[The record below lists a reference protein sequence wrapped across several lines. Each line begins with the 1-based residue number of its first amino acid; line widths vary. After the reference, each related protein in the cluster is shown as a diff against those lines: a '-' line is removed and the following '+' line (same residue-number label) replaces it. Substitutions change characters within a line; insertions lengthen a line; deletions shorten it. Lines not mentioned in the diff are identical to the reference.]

1 MKVLIVGG
9 GGREHAIAWKLE
21 QSPKVTQVFV
31 APGNAGTHP
40 NNVNIAVSEI
50 GKLLEFVK
58 ENQIDFVVIGPDD
71 PLAAGIVDAFTLRGI
86 RVFGPTQSAAKLEW
100 SKAFAKEVMREVGVK
115 NAEAGVFE
123 SLETALAFVHS
134 NPFSSS
140 GFVVKADGLALGK
153 GVIVCD
159 DLTGAERALERIFAG
174 EFGEA
179 GSTVLIEERM
189 TGPELSVL
197 AFVDG
202 KTVKLMPAARDHKRI
217 GEGDTGANTG
227 GMGAFAPVPDIS
239 AATLEEIKTEILEP
253 VVRGMNARGTPYK
266 GVLYAGLMLTPN
278 GIRVIEFNSR
288 FGDPETQVIL
298 PLLETD
304 LLEIF
309 EACVDGTLDNLAT
322 KWKSGACATVVAAS
336 PGYPGNYPKG
346 LPISGLEHQFENALV
361 FHAGTKLEAGK
372 TVTNGGRVLNVTGI
386 GDNLEIALKNAYAAL
401 EFVKFEGM
409 QFRRDIGKSNIN
421 VGTHG
426 NAPTYASSGV
436 NIAEGTRAVQLMKD
450 AVKSTHDARV
460 LAGVGAF
467 GGMFDASAL
476 KSLETPVLV
485 ASTDGVG
492 TKTKIAAKLNL
503 WDGIGAD
510 IVNHGI
516 NDILVQGAKPLFF
529 MDYIAASKLSAELV
543 ARIVSSMARA
553 CKAANCVLLGGETA
567 EMPNVYLEGELDVAG
582 TIVGVVDRKN
592 AIDGS
597 SITVGDA
604 ILAFPSSGLH
614 TNGYSLARKVLESHN
629 WSEARADLNGASIG
643 QALLEPH
650 RSYLDHVS
658 SLQAAGVAIHG
669 MAHITGGGLWDNVP
683 RVLPE
688 TVTAVFTRG
697 SWVAAPI
704 FKLIETL
711 GDINEH
717 ELFHAFNMG
726 IGFIAV
732 VPKEDAQRA
741 LELLKDQCYLV
752 GEIQARATEAVLL
765 I

>member
-1 MKVLIVGG
+1 
-9 GGREHAIAWKLE
+9 
-21 QSPKVTQVFV
+21 
-31 APGNAGTHP
+31 
-40 NNVNIAVSEI
+40 
-50 GKLLEFVK
+50 
-58 ENQIDFVVIGPDD
+58 
-71 PLAAGIVDAFTLRGI
+71 
-86 RVFGPTQSAAKLEW
+86 
-100 SKAFAKEVMREVGVK
+100 
-115 NAEAGVFE
+115 
-123 SLETALAFVHS
+123 
-134 NPFSSS
+134 
-140 GFVVKADGLALGK
+140 
-153 GVIVCD
+153 
-159 DLTGAERALERIFAG
+159 
-174 EFGEA
+174 
-179 GSTVLIEERM
+179 
-189 TGPELSVL
+189 
-197 AFVDG
+197 
-202 KTVKLMPAARDHKRI
+202 
-217 GEGDTGANTG
+217 
-227 GMGAFAPVPDIS
+227 
-239 AATLEEIKTEILEP
+239 
-253 VVRGMNARGTPYK
+253 VVRRMNARGIPYK

-278 GIRVIEFNSR
+278 GIRVIEFNCR

-309 EACVDGTLDNLAT
+309 EACVDGTLDKLEI
-322 KWKSGACATVVAAS
+322 KWKSGSCATVVAAS

-346 LPISGLEHQFENALV
+346 LEVAGLEHQSENALV

-372 TVTNGGRVLNVTGI
+372 IVTNGGRVLNVTGI
-386 GDNLEIALKNAYAAL
+386 GENLEIALKNAYTAL

-409 QFRRDIGKSNIN
+409 QFRRDIGKSN
-421 VGTHG
+421 VV
-426 NAPTYASSGV
+426 ASSYASSGV

-476 KSLETPVLV
+476 KNLETPVLV

-592 AIDGS
+592 AVDGS
-597 SITVGDA
+597 SIAVGDA

-614 TNGYSLARKVLESHN
+614 TNGYSLARKVLEQHN
-629 WSEARADLNGASIG
+629 WSESRADLNGTSIG

-650 RSYLDHVS
+650 RSYLEHVS
-658 SLQAAGVAIHG
+658 SLQAAGILIHG

-688 TVTAVFTRG
+688 TVSAVFTRG
-697 SWVAAPI
+697 SWVAPPI

-711 GDINEH
+711 GAIDEH

-732 VPKEDAQRA
+732 VPRGDAQKA
-741 LELLKDQCYLV
+741 LELLPDECFLV
-752 GEIQARATEAVLL
+752 GEIQARATDAVVLV
-765 I
+765 

>member
-1 MKVLIVGG
+1 MNVLVVGG

-21 QSPKVTQVFV
+21 QSPKVSQVFV

-40 NNVNIAVSEI
+40 KNINIAVTEI
-50 GKLLEFVK
+50 GKLLEFTL

-86 RVFGPTQSAAKLEW
+86 RVFGPTQNAAKLEW
-100 SKAFAKEVMREVGVK
+100 SKAFAKEIMREVGVK

-123 SLETALAFVHS
+123 NLEPALTFVRS
-134 NPFSSS
+134 NPFSSP

-153 GVIVCD
+153 GVIVCN
-159 DLTGAERALERIFAG
+159 DLKDAEVALERVFAG

-227 GMGAFAPVPDIS
+227 GMGAFAPVPEIS
-239 AATLEEIKTEILEP
+239 GAMLEEIKTGILEP
-253 VVRGMNARGTPYK
+253 VVRGMSARGIPYN

-309 EACVDGTLDNLAT
+309 EACVDGTLENLEIN
-322 KWKSGACATVVAAS
+322 WKSGACATVVAAS

-346 LPISGLEHQFENALV
+346 LEITGLEHQFENALI
-361 FHAGTKLEAGK
+361 FHAGTKLEAEK
-372 TVTNGGRVLNVTGI
+372 IVTNGGRVLNVTGI
-386 GDNLEIALKNAYAAL
+386 GENLETALRNAYTAL
-401 EFVKFEGM
+401 EHVRFDGM
-409 QFRRDIGKSNIN
+409 QFRRDIGKTNLV
-421 VGTHG
+421 VGAHG
-426 NAPTYASSGV
+426 NAPSYASSGV
-436 NIAEGTRAVQLMKD
+436 NISEGTRAVQLMKD

-476 KSLETPVLV
+476 KNLETPVLV

-529 MDYIAASKLSAELV
+529 MDYIASSKLSAELV

-582 TIVGVVDRKN
+582 TIIGVVDRKN

-597 SITVGDA
+597 SIAVGDA

-614 TNGYSLARKVLESHN
+614 TNGYSLARKVLEQHN
-629 WSEARADLNGASIG
+629 WSEPRADLNGASIG
-643 QALLEPH
+643 QALLKPH

-658 SLQAAGVAIHG
+658 SLQDAGIVVHG

-688 TVTAVFTRG
+688 AVSAVFTRG
-697 SWVAAPI
+697 SWVAPPI
-704 FKLIETL
+704 FKLIATL
-711 GDINEH
+711 SAINEH

-732 VPKEDAQRA
+732 VPKKDAQKA
-741 LELLKDQCYLV
+741 LELLKGECYLV
-752 GEIQARATEAVLL
+752 GEIQARATEAVVLV
-765 I
+765 

>member
-1 MKVLIVGG
+1 MKVLVVGG

-21 QSPKVTQVFV
+21 QSPEVTQVFV
-31 APGNAGTHP
+31 APGNAGTYL
-40 NNVNIAVSEI
+40 NNVNIGITEI
-50 GKLLEFVK
+50 GKLLEFTI

-71 PLAAGIVDAFTLRGI
+71 PLAAGIVDALTLRGI
-86 RVFGPTQSAAKLEW
+86 RTFGPTQAAAKLEW

-123 SLETALAFVHS
+123 TLETALIFVRS
-134 NPFSSS
+134 NPFSSP

-159 DLTGAERALERIFAG
+159 DLVSAEQALERIFAG
-174 EFGEA
+174 EFGAA

-202 KTVKLMPAARDHKRI
+202 KTVKPMPAARDHKRI

-227 GMGAFAPVPDIS
+227 GMGAFAPVPEIG
-239 AATLEEIKTEILEP
+239 AAMLEEIKTKILEP
-253 VVRGMNARGTPYK
+253 VVQGMNARGIPYK

-278 GIRVIEFNSR
+278 GIRVIEFNCR

-309 EACVDGTLDNLAT
+309 EACVDGTLHDLDI

-346 LPISGLEHQFENALV
+346 LPISGLEHEFENALV
-361 FHAGTKLEAGK
+361 FHAGTKLEAGNI
-372 TVTNGGRVLNVTGI
+372 VTNGGRVLNVTGV
-386 GDNLEIALKNAYAAL
+386 GENLEIALKNAYDAL
-401 EFVKFEGM
+401 EFVKFDGM
-409 QFRRDIGKSNIN
+409 QFRRDIGKSNL
-421 VGTHG
+421 VSLT
-426 NAPTYASSGV
+426 ASYASSGV

-476 KSLETPVLV
+476 KNLETPVLV

-592 AIDGS
+592 AVDGS
-597 SITVGDA
+597 NIQIGDA
-604 ILAFPSSGLH
+604 VLAFPSSGLH
-614 TNGYSLARKVLESHN
+614 TNGYSLARKVLEQHN
-629 WSEARADLNGASIG
+629 WLEARADLNGASIG

-658 SLQAAGVAIHG
+658 GLQDAGIPIHG

-683 RVLPE
+683 RVLPDN
-688 TVTAVFTRG
+688 VSAVFTRG
-697 SWVAAPI
+697 SWVAPPI
-704 FKLIETL
+704 FKLIATL
-711 GDINEH
+711 GTIDEH

-726 IGFIAV
+726 IGFVAV
-732 VPKEDAQRA
+732 VARQDAQRA
-741 LELLKDQCYLV
+741 LELLPDECYLV
-752 GEIQARATEAVLL
+752 GEIQARATEAVVLV
-765 I
+765 